1 MHADRQNDQEIEK
14 GIKFV
19 YQATAPHAY
28 QRSSFGFAMFFEF
41 KMFFACKC
49 HTWYA
54 TENST
59 LSIK

>member
-28 QRSSFGFAMFFEF
+28 QRSSFWVAVVYGFQTVFFHVKVF
-41 KMFFACKC
+41 
-49 HTWYA
+49 HGTQW
-54 TENST
+54 
-59 LSIK
+59 